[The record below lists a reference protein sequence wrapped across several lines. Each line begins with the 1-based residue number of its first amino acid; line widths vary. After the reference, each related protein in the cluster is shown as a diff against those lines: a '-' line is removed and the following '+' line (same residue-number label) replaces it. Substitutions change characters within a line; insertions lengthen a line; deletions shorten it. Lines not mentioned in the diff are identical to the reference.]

1 MTRKATSH
9 ASITRSMSGRRSL
22 AARSPT
28 PRSSDDVGAFGV
40 RKPAS
45 DEAGFCFAFPRIG
58 SSANALQRRE
68 GFDQPAVQLR
78 KDAGE
83 EGDPGEHEQPSH
95 DPLDM
100 REMGAK
106 AREEGGKRLDCHRAR

>member
-1 MTRKATSH
+1 MTRRATSH
-9 ASITRSMSGRRSL
+9 ASIIRSTSGRRSL

-28 PRSSDDVGAFGV
+28 PRSSDDFGAFGV
-40 RKPAS
+40 REPAS
-45 DEAGFCFAFPRIG
+45 DEAGFCFAFTSRRSA
-58 SSANALQRRE
+58 SSADALQRRE

-106 AREEGGKRLDCHRAR
+106 AREE